1 MITIYFVRNG
11 SKIRVEVPIGRTV
24 MEAAKHFSPVSI
36 TEIPADCMGC
46 CACATCHIYVD
57 EKWVDKL
64 PKIKD
69 NMAEL
74 ELLEYEKGYKEGVSR
89 LGCQIFL
96 TKELDGLI
104 LHLKN
109 DDTKTTEQI
118 YSS

>member
-24 MEAAKHFSPVSI
+24 MEAAKYFSPVSI
-36 TEIPADCMGC
+36 PEIPGDCGGS

-57 EKWVDKL
+57 EKWIDKL
-64 PKIKD
+64 SKIND

-74 ELLEYEKGYKEGVSR
+74 ELLEYEKGYKKDISR
-89 LGCQIFL
+89 LGCQIYL
-96 TKELDGLI
+96 SKELDGLT

-109 DDTKTTEQI
+109 DDTKTIE
-118 YSS
+118 

>member
-24 MEAAKHFSPVSI
+24 MEAAKHFSPVNIS
-36 TEIPADCMGC
+36 EIPADCMGC

-74 ELLEYEKGYKEGVSR
+74 ELLEYEKSYKEGVSR
-89 LGCQIFL
+89 LSCQIFL

-109 DDTKTTEQI
+109 DELL
-118 YSS
+118 